1 VRSTIREPGGS
12 DQTGAGGYNRRMDPK
27 ALLADVGAAARAGE
41 LERAL
46 QLSIA
51 GLAAETGTL
60 HLLGADGHLHLAA
73 SGGGMPPQVLD
84 VIRVIPIGK
93 GMAGLAA
100 ERAAPVTACN
110 IQTDT
115 SGDVRPGA
123 KATGLE
129 GAICV
134 PVLDGDAAIGA
145 LGVANRAERDFT
157 SEEQALLLDLGRAIA
172 DARRERSA

>member
-1 VRSTIREPGGS
+1 
-12 DQTGAGGYNRRMDPK
+12 MDAH
-27 ALLADVGAAARAGE
+27 ALLTDVGAAARAGE

-46 QLSIA
+46 RLAIE

-60 HLLGADGHLHLAA
+60 HLLREDGNLHLAA
-73 SGGGMPPQVLD
+73 AGGGMPPPVLD
-84 VIRVIPIGK
+84 VIRVIPVGK

-100 ERAAPVTACN
+100 ERRAPVTACN
-110 IQTDT
+110 LQTDT

-134 PVLDGDAAIGA
+134 PILDGEAAIGA
-145 LGVANRAERDFT
+145 LGVANRAEREFT
-157 SEEQALLLDLGRAIA
+157 PEEQALLLELGRAIA
-172 DARRERSA
+172 GARPR